1 LSRFDRDHVPRGE
14 SVAMLDGS
22 RVRERGG
29 AKSKQMSMASA
40 RPLTSSSTAAG
51 YRALLAWMRG
61 FGRLRA
67 VGVEGAGSY
76 GAALA
81 RHLAAKGGEGDRGR
95 PS

>member
-1 LSRFDRDHVPRGE
+1 
-14 SVAMLDGS
+14 
-22 RVRERGG
+22 
-29 AKSKQMSMASA
+29 MSMASA